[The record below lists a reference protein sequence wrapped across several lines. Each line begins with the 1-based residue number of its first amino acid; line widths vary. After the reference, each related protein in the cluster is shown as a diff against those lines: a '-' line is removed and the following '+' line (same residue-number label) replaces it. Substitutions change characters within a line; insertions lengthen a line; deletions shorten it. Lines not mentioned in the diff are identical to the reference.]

1 MSLIMFKLPLALW
14 CAVMLSA
21 CGDDSSS
28 SPSVPESSPVYPDGE
43 NQNTVLAVAPQLSHK
58 IDLEGVASAPLL
70 SVALKHD
77 SGGSCDDAPVVSH
90 VSFSIEAGSVS
101 SSCHYQYAT
110 QNNTAPGNVTVL
122 ITPDTLE
129 DSRLVAI
136 NVAFVGAGMHDID
149 IQTQL
154 GSVFPA
160 NYVLDEYLVVLGVGT
175 VSKAPGAIAQIEFNA
190 GGAGFALINYTL
202 SHSVSPEM
210 GIKVGSINISVSDDA
225 IMPPTAQNDSL
236 DYYGSGPFE
245 IDIAHLVAS
254 PVEVAAMQLVAVYGL
269 SLDAWIDDADNNNL
283 TNTRFLVQTHT
294 FRDEGSFDI
303 SYVVSDNRGGYAVGT
318 ITLNL
323 TSPQVIKYNGLKWLP
338 PLTRE
343 EADSLGLDTSQG
355 VLNNSDRSKG
365 PSMTV
370 IRGHTEGRWRCDAL
384 DIAGS
389 DSWRQASQADVD
401 AFWFD
406 HLSLY
411 DGGIVSGY
419 AWVESNTPNTSTE
432 TDGEGKYWGRS
443 LRTGNA
449 NANIGSGDKTAMLCV
464 TESNAEGLNLNT
476 DKAQIVADGRDQV
489 TVDVVFIEA
498 GEPVADKV
506 IYLHATNDA
515 ALSQYYVTTDANGQ
529 ASTTLSATTAG
540 VVRIFSPQYPQAS
553 TDIRVI
559 GDANATVLTALTG
572 EASGQ
577 QVAIHAKLVDINDN
591 VLLGESLSI
600 SCDDGL
606 TCPNDVTTE
615 GAGVARFEVTRT
627 QHVEVGST
635 ASSTLNSGAV
645 TITHVGGGEASVTLE
660 WTELPAPS
668 VLDLG
673 DDVLWHPPLT
683 YAEMQA
689 FAADIEGGIKGHG
702 TSAAGVQIGLVNYLG
717 NESVCNHLRLQ
728 ETAGR
733 ADWRPIQQDDQAIRR
748 YVEGHGEAAV
758 AYRGW
763 PGALTNKT
771 RLQGSGDNTRADYW
785 SYKPSSLT
793 PRSIV
798 LQQNIWA
805 GGGGGNYQTAAGRM
819 ASCVST
825 QMVPMCGLVD
835 DTRPA
840 NGDLACLKVAR
851 SGGQLFTATPPQ
863 ALLDWLGY
871 VQSTDPDA
879 NESKTYD
886 SLMSQS
892 GLQGSFGIFTMK
904 LADDGI
910 NTQQSFWC
918 QKLAS
923 LKFEGKDDWRQVTLE
938 NLQALYDD
946 KGDMRQYG
954 WPADNDVNRNYWT
967 SSALEFESS
976 ASQLFRFDLSRGGDS
991 SISGARGLGLYVA
1004 CVSAD

>member
-1 MSLIMFKLPLALW
+1 MSLTMFKLPLALW

-21 CGDDSSS
+21 CGGDDSSS

-58 IDLEGVASAPLL
+58 IDLEGVASGPLS

-129 DSRLVAI
+129 ESRLVAI

-154 GSVFPA
+154 GSDFPA
-160 NYVLDEYLVVLGVGT
+160 NYVLDEYLMVLGVGT
-175 VSKAPGAIAQIEFNA
+175 ASKVPGSIAQIEFNA

-225 IMPPTAQNDSL
+225 ITPPTAQNDSL

-245 IDIAHLVAS
+245 IDIAQLVDS
-254 PVEVAAMQLVAVYGL
+254 PVEGAAMQLVAVHGL

-338 PLTRE
+338 PLTLE
-343 EADSLGLDTSQG
+343 EAGSQGLDTSQG
-355 VLNNSDRSKG
+355 VLINTNPAYG

-370 IRGHTEGRWRCDAL
+370 IRGHAEGRWRCDAL

-411 DGGIVSGY
+411 DGGIVSAY

-476 DKAQIVADGRDQV
+476 DKAQIVADGLDQV

-515 ALSQYYVTTDANGQ
+515 ALSQYYVTTDANGR

-559 GDANATVLTALTG
+559 GDASATVLTALTG

-645 TITHVGGGEASVTLE
+645 TITHAGGGEASVTLE

-702 TSAAGVQIGLVNYLG
+702 TSGAGVQIGLVNSLG

-763 PGALTNKT
+763 PGVLSNKQA
-771 RLQGSGDNTRADYW
+771 LQGDGKNTRADYW
-785 SYKPSSLT
+785 SYKPSGTQKYMKLHT
-793 PRSIV
+793 NRW
-798 LQQNIWA
+798 NA
-805 GGGGGNYQTAAGRM
+805 GGDGYNESTSGRM

-825 QMVPMCGLVD
+825 QMVPLCGRGVND
-835 DTRPA
+835 DDKA
-840 NGDLACLKVAR
+840 NAGGVCLKVAADASGNWFTNTPSEALINYLGYTQSTGDSGQAKSYR
-851 SGGQLFTATPPQ
+851 FLFDHEGMFGPVGFLFATFDQLGGDSNGNGGQHDRYCQDLAQLRIGGRSDWTRPTVTQLESFYNFGGNKWLQYGFTATIFYGSKTKSSSLYRVISLYNGGSSDHHVD
-863 ALLDWLGY
+863 AGLFASC
-871 VQSTDPDA
+871 VSTD
-879 NESKTYD
+879 
-886 SLMSQS
+886 
-892 GLQGSFGIFTMK
+892 
-904 LADDGI
+904 
-910 NTQQSFWC
+910 
-918 QKLAS
+918 
-923 LKFEGKDDWRQVTLE
+923 
-938 NLQALYDD
+938 AL
-946 KGDMRQYG
+946 
-954 WPADNDVNRNYWT
+954 
-967 SSALEFESS
+967 
-976 ASQLFRFDLSRGGDS
+976 
-991 SISGARGLGLYVA
+991 
-1004 CVSAD
+1004 

>member
-1 MSLIMFKLPLALW
+1 MSSSISKLSLALW

-21 CGDDSSS
+21 CGDDASS
-28 SPSVPESSPVYPDGE
+28 SPSAPESSPIYPEGE

-77 SGGSCDDAPVVSH
+77 SAGSCDDAPVVSH

-110 QNNTAPGNVTVL
+110 QNNAAPGNVTVL

-129 DSRLVAI
+129 ESRLAAI

-190 GGAGFALINYTL
+190 GGAGFGLINYTL

-245 IDIAHLVAS
+245 IDIAQLVDS
-254 PVEVAAMQLVAVYGL
+254 PVEGAAMQLVAVYGL
-269 SLDAWIDDADNNNL
+269 SLDAWIDDADKNDF

-338 PLTRE
+338 PLTLE
-343 EADSLGLDTSQG
+343 EAGSQGLDTSQG
-355 VLNNSDRSKG
+355 VLINANPAYG

-370 IRGHTEGRWRCDAL
+370 IRGHAQGRWRCDAL

-411 DGGIVSGY
+411 DGGVVSAY
-419 AWVESNTPNTSTE
+419 AWVESNTPNTSTA
-432 TDGEGKYWGRS
+432 TSSNNYWGRS
-443 LRTGNA
+443 LRSGNA

-476 DKAQIVADGRDQV
+476 DKAQIVADGLDPV

-572 EASGQ
+572 EASGK

-600 SCDDGL
+600 SCDVGL
-606 TCPNDVTTE
+606 ACPNAVTTE
-615 GAGVARFEVTRT
+615 GAGVASFEVTRT

-645 TITHVGGGEASVTLE
+645 TITHAGGGEASVTLE

-717 NESVCNHLRLQ
+717 NESVCNQLRLQ

-733 ADWRPIQQDDQAIRR
+733 ADWRLIQQDDDAIRR
-748 YVEGHGEAAV
+748 YVEGHGEEAV
-758 AYRGW
+758 FYWGW

-785 SYKPSSLT
+785 SYKPSGYT

-819 ASCVST
+819 ASCVSS

-835 DTRPA
+835 DTRPV
-840 NGDLACLKVAR
+840 NGDLACLKVAQ
-851 SGGQLFTATPPQ
+851 SGGQLFTATPPE

-879 NESKTYD
+879 NDGKTYARLD
-886 SLMSQS
+886 LITAVE
-892 GLQGSFGIFTMK
+892 GRFGAFNY
-904 LADDGI
+904 LRSSDLI
-910 NTQQSFWC
+910 NTQASLWC
-918 QKLAS
+918 QNLSS
-923 LKFEGKDDWRQVTLE
+923 LKFEGRANWRIPEEQELRDFYAE
-938 NLQALYDD
+938 
-946 KGDMRQYG
+946 KGDMRQFG
-954 WPADNDVNRNYWT
+954 WPASRDPSACYWSATSMNIDTYQRIVN
-967 SSALEFESS
+967 L
-976 ASQLFRFDLSRGGDS
+976 ASGTRSN
-991 SISGARGLGLYVA
+991 LYSEYTNLVA

>member
-1 MSLIMFKLPLALW
+1 MSLTMFKLPLALW

-160 NYVLDEYLVVLGVGT
+160 NYVLDEYLMVLGVGT
-175 VSKAPGAIAQIEFNA
+175 ASKVPGAIAQIEFNA
-190 GGAGFALINYTL
+190 GGAGFGLINYTL
-202 SHSVSPEM
+202 SHSVTPELNV
-210 GIKVGSINISVSDDA
+210 KVGSINISVSDT
-225 IMPPTAQNDSL
+225 IVPPTAQNDSL
-236 DYYGSGPFE
+236 DYFGSGPFE
-245 IDIAHLVAS
+245 IDIAQLVDS
-254 PVEVAAMQLVAVYGL
+254 PAEGAGIQLVAVHGL
-269 SLDAWIDDADNNNL
+269 SLDVWIDDADKNDF

-702 TSAAGVQIGLVNYLG
+702 TSGTGVQIGLVNSLG

-763 PGALTNKT
+763 PGVLSNKQA
-771 RLQGSGDNTRADYW
+771 LQGDGKNRRADYW
-785 SYKPSSLT
+785 SYKPSGTQKYMKLHT
-793 PRSIV
+793 NRW
-798 LQQNIWA
+798 NA
-805 GGGGGNYQTAAGRM
+805 GGDGYNESTSGRM

-879 NESKTYD
+879 NDGKAYARLDLITAVE
-886 SLMSQS
+886 
-892 GLQGSFGIFTMK
+892 GRFGVFNY
-904 LADDGI
+904 LRSSDLI
-910 NTQQSFWC
+910 NTQVSLWC
-918 QKLAS
+918 QNLSS
-923 LKFEGKDDWRQVTLE
+923 LNFEGRANWRIPEEQELRDFY
-938 NLQALYDD
+938 AD
-946 KGDMRQYG
+946 KGDMRQFG
-954 WPADNDVNRNYWT
+954 WPVSTVPNMYYWSATIFAGFSKQSTVNLANGIH
-967 SSALEFESS
+967 SSADDILT
-976 ASQLFRFDLSRGGDS
+976 RP
-991 SISGARGLGLYVA
+991 VA